1 MTDAAACNQGSD
13 WWSSFKSWLPFSNN
27 FDRCD
32 NNGKYCSLQVE
43 IDSSMAQV
51 FWLKNLPCSAIIPVN
66 HSWNKMKL
74 DYMHIQNAAVPN

>member
-1 MTDAAACNQGSD
+1 MKLDYMHIQNAAVPN
-13 WWSSFKSWLPFSNN
+13 WWSSFKSWLPFSNK

-51 FWLKNLPCSAIIPVN
+51 FWLKNLPCSAIICFLL
-66 HSWNKMKL
+66 S
-74 DYMHIQNAAVPN
+74 